1 MYREWR
7 SKQLQLWRRNHLQSS
22 HFDKRERKAVTRLVK
37 KYVLGI
43 VSWLGNGY
51 GINVVEVTGSA
62 ARELLSVEVLKAAG
76 FNISDNWKS
85 HCMNVFFYK
94 HVLLFGLNKTLVIW
108 RGPSN
113 AHYIKVHKGTTNS
126 SYWQKSNKVCIC
138 CEGIQC
144 LQDTHFF
151 TYSLHSSLQGLQD
164 SLKSLGHLRRET
176 K

>member
-1 MYREWR
+1 M
-7 SKQLQLWRRNHLQSS
+7 QLWWRNHLQSS
-22 HFDKRERKAVTRLVK
+22 HFNKQERKEVSRPAK

-43 VSWLGNGY
+43 ALWQGAGY
-51 GINVVEVTGSA
+51 GISVVKVTGFA
-62 ARELLSVEVLKAAG
+62 ARELLSVEILKAAG
-76 FNISDNWKS
+76 FSISDNWKP
-85 HCMNVFFYK
+85 HRMNVFFYK
-94 HVLLFGLNKTLVIW
+94 HVLLFSLNKTAFFWIE
-108 RGPSN
+108 PSN

-151 TYSLHSSLQGLQD
+151 TYSLQSSLQGLQD
-164 SLKSLGHLRRET
+164 SLKSLRHLRLAT